1 MSNGTGIFLSF
12 LWYLKKTKNNEGDR
26 YMKVILKDDVKSLG
40 HMGDVVNV
48 SDGYARNFLIPQK
61 MAVEANT
68 ANIKEFEHHK
78 KTISAKAAKI
88 KDASKVTAEK
98 LAAVIVTIKA
108 KAGEEDKLFGSV
120 TSMDIAQALAAE
132 GFDIDKKKIQIDE
145 PIKRVGEYAIQVK
158 LHSDVAATVNV
169 HVVPE

>member
-1 MSNGTGIFLSF
+1 
-12 LWYLKKTKNNEGDR
+12 
-26 YMKVILKDDVKSLG
+26 MKVILKDDVKSLG
-40 HMGDVVNV
+40 HMGEVVNV
-48 SDGYARNFLIPQK
+48 SDGYARNFLIPK
-61 MAVEANT
+61 KLAVEAIT

-78 KTISAKAAKI
+78 KIIGDKAAKI
-88 KDASKVTAEK
+88 KDASKSIADK
-98 LAAVIVTIKA
+98 LAALTVTIKA

-145 PIKRVGEYAIQVK
+145 PIKRVGEYAVQVR
-158 LHSDVAATVNV
+158 LHADVAATVNV